1 MFKKIIFTP
10 IYLIIFIFN
19 PFFSFSE
26 DNSEVEMSIKLQ
38 PMYIGNLEAPVT
50 IIEYAS
56 FTCPHCA
63 TFHNEILPKLKQD
76 YIKKLKKS
84 QKN

>member
-1 MFKKIIFTP
+1 MFNKIIFTP
-10 IYLIIFIFN
+10 IYLIILTFN
-19 PFFSFSE
+19 PFLSFSE
-26 DNSEVEMSIKLQ
+26 DKSEIEMSIKLH

-76 YIKKLKKS
+76 YIKNGNSNLC
-84 QKN
+84 